1 MIEIKEKSVTGQ
13 TIRLH
18 DADNVVIARIDL
30 ALGTKLDGGLTCRGQ
45 VQAGHKV
52 ASRAIA
58 AGEPILK
65 YNVVIGFASV
75 DIPGQLHQIPLA
87 ERL

>member
-1 MIEIKEKSVTGQ
+1 MIEIKEKSVTGK

-30 ALGTKLDGGLTCRGQ
+30 ALGTKLDGGFTCRGQ

-58 AGEPILK
+58 EGLNSA
-65 YNVVIGFASV
+65 VVEQMASRIVARSTHCIARLV
-75 DIPGQLHQIPLA
+75 DA
-87 ERL
+87 R